1 MRATSAPPHES
12 ARPGHASSEPG
23 EGVGAAHAKAI
34 LIGEHAA
41 VYGAPAIV
49 LPVHELMAHAQVSHA
64 QVSHAQVS
72 RPQETGARG
81 AGGQDPAAA
90 SAPSASSSAS
100 LGDSAWTLRCSLYD
114 GPIEGAPSFMAP
126 VIRAWQ
132 HTAERT
138 GLQGPGRL
146 VVTGGIPIRSGL
158 GSSAAVSA
166 AVIDAV
172 AAAAEVVLAP
182 QERSELLAESETLAH
197 GRASGIDAAA
207 VLADGP
213 IFVEHGVARPLPL
226 GPAGQRFVLADTGVP
241 GMTATAVAGVRELHR
256 EQPVLVDALVAR
268 LEALT
273 HRAARALA
281 EDDVEDLGAAMDAA
295 HEALT
300 QLGVSSEPLDHL
312 VQTARA
318 AGAAGAKL
326 TGGGLGGC
334 LIALSRTPDTA
345 ELEAAL
351 REAGAVGTWTTSCGG
366 DA

>member
-12 ARPGHASSEPG
+12 ARPGHASSGAG

-64 QVSHAQVS
+64 QVSHRQ
-72 RPQETGARG
+72 QTGARG
-81 AGGQDPAAA
+81 AGGQDPAAP
-90 SAPSASSSAS
+90 SAASASSAAPAAS
-100 LGDSAWTLRCSLYD
+100 VGDSAWTLQCSLYD

-146 VVTGGIPIRSGL
+146 VITGGIPIRSGL

-281 EDDVEDLGAAMDAA
+281 EDDVEDLGTAMDAA

-300 QLGVSSEPLDHL
+300 ELGVSSEPLDHL
-312 VQTARA
+312 VQAARA